1 MLINRFSILTTLSLA
16 IMGCGEDALFAS
28 ETMAGDTA
36 GDDGFS
42 RDIVDVEAA
51 APGDWANCL
60 LVSEG
65 RLTETTTSQTLAP
78 GATHFLKSHLV
89 IFAMLISFL
98 IQGFAFHRR
107 LRPFALVSPRST
119 FTAF

>member
-1 MLINRFSILTTLSLA
+1 MLINRFSILATLSLA

-60 LVSEG
+60 LV
-65 RLTETTTSQTLAP
+65 
-78 GATHFLKSHLV
+78 
-89 IFAMLISFL
+89 
-98 IQGFAFHRR
+98 
-107 LRPFALVSPRST
+107 
-119 FTAF
+119 